1 MIICCWS
8 TDFYHSGSCCADKDR
23 AICLYVLLVYFLR
36 LTSSI
41 HNLKIIGTA
50 PDYTA
55 LTEITQYVWHQ
66 RLQLMGMTPAEVQ
79 VVIHHSSHLVGFFQ
93 QLGNHR
99 PCPFAYGIVGTEQQ
113 YIVGLKAWRFPA
125 FWRKRRLFVENVI
138 GIALV
143 VQES

>member
-1 MIICCWS
+1 MVVLAGRTNFNFPC
-8 TDFYHSGSCCADKDR
+8 SCRADKDG
-23 AICLYVLLVYFLR
+23 AMGLNMFLVNLLCIAC
-36 LTSSI
+36 SI
-41 HNLKIIGTA
+41 HYLEIIGTA

-99 PCPFAYGIVGTEQQ
+99 ATVHRWPE
-113 YIVGLKAWRFPA
+113 GL
-125 FWRKRRLFVENVI
+125 
-138 GIALV
+138 AL
-143 VQES
+143 SSLLA